1 MLCSFCNYDMETDDR
16 YGCPNCNGEGLDMPT
31 TPAERKR
38 RQRELDAKEGIR
50 EVTVRVPVERA
61 QEVRELA
68 ARLMRERFPGA

>member
-1 MLCSFCNYDMETDDR
+1 MGMCAV
-16 YGCPNCNGEGLDMPT
+16 T

-50 EVTVRVPVERA
+50 EVTVRVPAGRA

-68 ARLMRERFPGA
+68 ARLMKEMKA

>member
-1 MLCSFCNYDMETDDR
+1 MSHTHAWEDL
-16 YGCPNCNGEGLDMPT
+16 PNGQVRCFECDAVKPT
-31 TPAERKR
+31 TAAERKR

-50 EVTVRVPVERA
+50 EVTVRVPAERA

>member
-1 MLCSFCNYDMETDDR
+1 MTADHTHAWEEWPDGQVRCFECDAVK
-16 YGCPNCNGEGLDMPT
+16 PT
-31 TPAERKR
+31 TAAERKR

-50 EVTVRVPVERA
+50 EVTVRVPMERA